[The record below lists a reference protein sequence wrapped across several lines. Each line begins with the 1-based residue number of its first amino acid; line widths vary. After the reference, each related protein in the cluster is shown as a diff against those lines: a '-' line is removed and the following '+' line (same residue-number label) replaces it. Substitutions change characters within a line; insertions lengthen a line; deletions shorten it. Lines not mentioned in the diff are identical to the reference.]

1 MGGDGAIAVGGGV
14 IRVAID
20 ARPLRERASSN
31 RSYWAGL
38 IGALRKEPGIE
49 LILLDNG
56 RMPGRIWSLIGLP
69 LAAMRAR
76 ADVAH
81 VQYTVSPFFRTPVV
95 TTVHDVSFLANPGW
109 FSRKD
114 RFLLSRSVPASCR
127 RAAMVLTV
135 SEFSKREI
143 VQRMGIVERK
153 VAVAYNGVDS
163 RFVPTERQVI
173 DEPYLL
179 GVGSNIPRKNWG
191 LARAAVS
198 MLGDAPRLV
207 LSGAGHER
215 QIEDEDL
222 PAAYSHAT
230 AMLHPSLYEGF
241 GLTAVEAMAC
251 GAPVIASNASS
262 LPEVLGDA
270 AILLS
275 PDDPKAWAD
284 AIRGIGDRSEE
295 LRKKGFERARR
306 YTWEAAAKIVAN
318 VYRRVAAT

>member
-1 MGGDGAIAVGGGV
+1 MEFVRI
-14 IRVAID
+14 AID
-20 ARPLRERASSN
+20 ARSLRERASSN

-56 RMPGRIWSLIGLP
+56 RLPGRVWSLLGLP
-69 LAAMRAR
+69 LAAKRAK

-135 SEFSKREI
+135 SGFSKREI
-143 VQRMGIVERK
+143 VERMGIIEEK
-153 VAVAYNGVDS
+153 VTVAYNGVDARFAPS
-163 RFVPTERQVI
+163 RERVI
-173 DEPYLL
+173 EGVYLL

-191 LARAAVS
+191 LAREAVS
-198 MLGDAPRLV
+198 MLGGSPRLV
-207 LSGAGHER
+207 LSGSGHEA
-215 QIEDEDL
+215 QIADEDL

-230 AMLHPSLYEGF
+230 AVLHPSFYEGF
-241 GLTAVEAMAC
+241 GLTPVEAMAC

-270 AILLS
+270 AILLP
-275 PDDPKAWAD
+275 PDDAKAWAD
-284 AIRGIGDRSEE
+284 AIRGIGDVGEGLKRV
-295 LRKKGFERARR
+295 GFERARR

-318 VYRRVAAT
+318 VYRQVAAR